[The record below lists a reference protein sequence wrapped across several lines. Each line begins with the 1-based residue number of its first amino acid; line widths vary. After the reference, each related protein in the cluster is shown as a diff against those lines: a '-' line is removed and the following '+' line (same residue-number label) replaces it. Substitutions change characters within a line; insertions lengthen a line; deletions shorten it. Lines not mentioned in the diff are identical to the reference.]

1 MYMIKQE
8 VIARNE
14 VTKQSRLPSPV
25 MDNIKPPLR
34 VWGQENLPYFCPT
47 KSNIMQNNLFIYN
60 SLSKKKELFKPLHPP
75 FVGLYVCGPTVYGDA
90 HLGHARPA
98 ITFDL
103 LFKYLKH
110 LKYKVRYVRNITDVG
125 HLENDADEGEDKI
138 EKKARL
144 EEKEPMEVAQFY
156 INRYHDLMK
165 MLGVDPPTIEPLAS
179 GHILEQ
185 AKLLSILRKKGF
197 AYKAKS
203 GSFYFNLNEYQKKYN
218 SYGRLSGRN
227 LDQLYSNTRFLEGQ
241 DEKENSFDFALWKVA
256 DKNHL
261 MRWDPYPF
269 RNGYPGWHL
278 ECTAMSTKYLGKRFD
293 IHGGGIDLLFPHHE
307 CEMAQSLAAFGKES
321 VHYWMHNNLITIN
334 GQKMGKSL
342 GNFITLEQLFKGS
355 HPLLNKDYSPMT
367 IRFFILQSHYRSLV
381 DFSNESLFAAESSLS
396 KILKAIEILRKI
408 KPSNISTLDVN
419 SLNNKCYE
427 ALNDD
432 LNTPVLLSCL
442 YEGVKYIN
450 SVNEGLD
457 KLTSSDIDSLKILM
471 NTFVFEILGLENEK
485 NINNDAPFIKSLI
498 DASITIR
505 NIIKLNKDWETSDKI
520 REELDKIGI
529 KIKDRKDGTTD
540 WEKISQ

>member
-1 MYMIKQE
+1 
-8 VIARNE
+8 
-14 VTKQSRLPSPV
+14 
-25 MDNIKPPLR
+25 
-34 VWGQENLPYFCPT
+34 
-47 KSNIMQNNLFIYN
+47 MQNNLFIYN

-471 NTFVFEILGLENEK
+471 NTFVFEILGLENEE
-485 NINNDAPFIKSLI
+485 NINNDAPFIKRLI